1 VKRFDIE
8 CGVSTPSHAD
18 AIAMNVHGKGKN
30 VNLRVDYITRTMVGN
45 VPDLLIDLL
54 EVAAYVYC
62 ADQRLK
68 RGSLQLTNFGESWRR
83 SLRFSIPVRL
93 PEVWQ
98 QDLIQSLLADTLG
111 FLSDDSYS
119 FEFRKA
125 TDPFQPRDVYFHDLI
140 DASQDCDEVSMF
152 SGGVDSFAGALQ
164 DVVLDGRSVCL
175 VGHASSTKVQNVQQ
189 TLVDAIKKRGH
200 ERRISYIPVRVTNE
214 NVIANEYTQRT
225 RSFLFACL
233 GLVIARMSGK
243 DRFTFYENG
252 VVSINPPV
260 AGDVVGGRATRTT
273 HPRVFRG
280 LEELFSTLLDCP
292 ISIRNP
298 LQWLTKRE
306 VTLKVKEAGMSDLL
320 ALTNSCTRPHSWTTK
335 QKHCGACS
343 QCIDRRFGVMAADM
357 AAFEPTE
364 NYKID
369 LLTADRSARDDL
381 RMAVSYVT
389 FFKRVGSTPKERFLV
404 DFPEVVSALD
414 SFNDL
419 TAAEAGDCLYDLFQ
433 RQAKAV
439 ESVITAGVQKH
450 SLELFRNELPA
461 ASLLAVC
468 FSRGSFEVAPPAD
481 YDKQA
486 KAFIDRLSVPVLE
499 FAIDKDGKAVVFRDG
514 TTLSGA
520 NFRITEELLAN
531 FRDAKAA
538 GQAVPFL
545 APADLADRL
554 RISEQS
560 MRQQLTRLRTAIEPL
575 SVSLGVVLDQNSFI
589 ENKERQG
596 YRLNPTLRELSLAD
610 IRQPPAP

>member
-1 VKRFDIE
+1 MKQFDIE
-8 CGVSTPSHAD
+8 CGVAAPSHAD
-18 AIAMNVHGKGKN
+18 AIAMNVHGPGKN

-98 QDLIQSLLADTLG
+98 QDLIQRLLADTLG

-125 TDPFQPRDVYFHDLI
+125 TDPFQPRDAYFQDLI

-164 DVVLDGRSVCL
+164 DAVLDKRSVCL
-175 VGHASSTKVQNVQQ
+175 VGHSSSTKVQGVQQ
-189 TLVDAIKKRGH
+189 TLVDALKERGH
-200 ERRISYIPVRVTNE
+200 ERRISYIPVWVTNE
-214 NVIANEYTQRT
+214 NVNANEYTQRT

-252 VVSINPPV
+252 VVSINLPV

-280 LEELFSTLLDCP
+280 LEELFSTLLERQ

-306 VTLKVKEAGMSDLL
+306 VTLKVKEAGMADLL
-320 ALTNSCTRPHSWTTK
+320 ALTNSCTRPRSWTTK

-343 QCIDRRFGVMAADM
+343 QCIDRRFGILAADM
-357 AAFEPTE
+357 ASSEPAE

-369 LLTADRSARDDL
+369 LLTADRSSNDDL

-389 FFKRVGSTPKERFLV
+389 FFKRLGLSPKERFLV

-414 SFNDL
+414 SFPDL
-419 TAAEAGDCLYDLFQ
+419 SAAEAGDRLYALFQ

-439 ESVITAGVQKH
+439 ESVITAGLREH
-450 SLELFRNELPA
+450 SRELFRNELPA

-468 FSRGSFEVAPPAD
+468 SSRGSIEVAPPSD
-481 YDKQA
+481 YDEQA
-486 KAFIDRLSVPVLE
+486 KAFVDRLSAPVLE

-520 NFRITEELLAN
+520 NFRFAEELLAN

-538 GQAVPFL
+538 AQAVPFL
-545 APADLADRL
+545 APSDLADRL
-554 RISEQS
+554 GISEQS

-575 SVSLGVVLDQNSFI
+575 SVSLGVLLDQNSFI
-589 ENKERQG
+589 ENKERAG
-596 YRLNPTLRELSLAD
+596 YRLNPNLRELSLAD
-610 IRQPPAP
+610 IREPPAP